1 MYVMFYTSSNLIMQ
15 VDSWLVMDILII
27 IVVCVLSAQ
36 RPAVVSPP
44 EVLMNQWLPGESPV
58 ADTEE
63 SQQRTQQ
70 NQVIPPT
77 CELNH

>member
-15 VDSWLVMDILII
+15 VDSWLVMDRLI